1 MYNNEKPHQAL
12 NNLTPVEY
20 RKINTVDNE
29 NNSKSYFPF
38 PTAVHQYNKVKL
50 MSN

>member
-20 RKINTVDNE
+20 KKINAVDNE
-29 NNSKSYFPF
+29 NNSKSYFPL
-38 PTAVHQYNKVKL
+38 PTAIYHHNKIKS